1 MTGGG
6 SHGAGSKRPA
16 RTDASAL
23 FKRGGPKAMR
33 PAHRPGD
40 AAGRAGRGGPD
51 ETGDERRDDEW
62 GCATTTTTT
71 TTTGGRGEVEPSRD
85 GSLASHPRLAA
96 KLRALCSALERP
108 AGAHQNNL
116 SVARWT
122 ATGDA
127 RLPFVAELLRTRGK
141 HFTKFGHVCGA
152 KTYLL
157 PEEVLFLVETE
168 RLAVVPPGRARK
180 TNDEKT
186 NDEKTND
193 VPAAGAMSLRAVRD
207 AVTRRCGV
215 REAWYA
221 VFAKLAREGYTVR
234 RFDSPWCQP
243 RGASAGDH
251 AAFAGSGPLA
261 GAFATLD
268 PSRAKLET
276 PPPPPPREEEEPT
289 VENIRKEDEPT
300 AVPAANRWWVD
311 ASTWTGAETEEPIV
325 PEPECPAPFQLRLP
339 VFQVYAPNRH
349 FSKRTPDDV
358 SFFVFHADVPPTAD
372 EVQAAAEAVANG
384 FREGRGRDSSHH
396 ARREDADAAP
406 DAVPAREKMVYA
418 HVSDSTVMMYRMDV
432 PASRAPKS
440 DEVPQSL

>member
-16 RTDASAL
+16 RTDASDL

-51 ETGDERRDDEW
+51 EAGDERRDDGW

-71 TTTGGRGEVEPSRD
+71 TGGGGEVEPSRD

-108 AGAHQNNL
+108 AGAHPNNL

-127 RLPFVAELLRTRGK
+127 ALPFVAELLRTRGK
-141 HFTKFGHVCGA
+141 HFTKFGHVCGSR
-152 KTYLL
+152 TYLL

-168 RLAVVPPGRARK
+168 RLAVVPPGRARNTNDGK
-180 TNDEKT
+180 TND
-186 NDEKTND
+186 DD
-193 VPAAGAMSLRAVRD
+193 PAAGAAMSLRAVRD

-221 VFAKLAREGYTVR
+221 VYAKLAREGYTVR

-243 RGASAGDH
+243 RSFSSGGGGDH

-261 GAFATLD
+261 GNFTANVA
-268 PSRAKLET
+268 
-276 PPPPPPREEEEPT
+276 EEEEPT
-289 VENIRKEDEPT
+289 VEKTPEDEST
-300 AVPAANRWWVD
+300 AAADPAANGWWVD
-311 ASTWTGAETEEPIV
+311 ASTWTGAPAEPV
-325 PEPECPAPFQLRLP
+325 SPEPPETSTPDPSAPFPLP

-349 FSKRTPDDV
+349 FSKRDPDDV
-358 SFFVFHADVPPTAD
+358 AFFVLHGDRPPNSD
-372 EVQAAAEAVANG
+372 EVRTAAEAVAKR
-384 FREGRGRDSSHH
+384 FREGRERSSRAKNARGGPH
-396 ARREDADAAP
+396 AGGPHAIP
-406 DAVPAREKMVYA
+406 GEKMVYA
-418 HVSDSTVMMYRMDV
+418 HVSDSTVMMYRMA
-432 PASRAPKS
+432 PSRAPES
-440 DEVPQSL
+440 DEVPQIL

>member
-40 AAGRAGRGGPD
+40 AAGRAGRGGPH
-51 ETGDERRDDEW
+51 EAGDDRRDDEW
-62 GCATTTTTT
+62 GCATTTTT

-108 AGAHQNNL
+108 AGAHPNNL

-180 TNDEKT
+180 TNDEKK
-186 NDEKTND
+186 NDD
-193 VPAAGAMSLRAVRD
+193 PAAGAMSLRAVRD

-243 RGASAGDH
+243 TRGGFGGDH

-261 GAFATLD
+261 GGFATLD
-268 PSRAKLET
+268 PLRAKRKET
-276 PPPPPPREEEEPT
+276 PLQPPPRLPEEEPT
-289 VENIRKEDEPT
+289 VGNVRKEDEPT
-300 AVPAANRWWVD
+300 AVPAANGWWVD
-311 ASTWTGAETEEPIV
+311 ASTWTGRPPTERIV
-325 PEPECPAPFQLRLP
+325 PISPERPAPYASLP

-349 FSKRTPDDV
+349 FSKRDPDDV
-358 SFFVFHADVPPTAD
+358 LFFVFHADVPPDAD
-372 EVQAAAEAVANG
+372 EVQAAAEAIASG
-384 FREGRGRDSSHH
+384 FREGRVRTSG
-396 ARREDADAAP
+396 AKNGTREDA
-406 DAVPAREKMVYA
+406 VPGEKMVYA

-440 DEVPQSL
+440 DEVPQSLSL

>member
-40 AAGRAGRGGPD
+40 AAGRAGWGGPD
-51 ETGDERRDDEW
+51 EEGDDRRDDEW
-62 GCATTTTTT
+62 GCATTTTA
-71 TTTGGRGEVEPSRD
+71 TGGGGEVEPSRD

-108 AGAHQNNL
+108 AGAHPNNL

-127 RLPFVAELLRTRGK
+127 ALPFVAELLRTRGK

-152 KTYLL
+152 RTYLL

-168 RLAVVPPGRARK
+168 RLAVVPPGRSRK
-180 TNDEKT
+180 TNDDEKKNDGET
-186 NDEKTND
+186 NDGD
-193 VPAAGAMSLRAVRD
+193 DPAVSGAAMSLRAVRD

-215 REAWYA
+215 REAWYQ

-243 RGASAGDH
+243 PRGFSSGGGGGDH

-261 GAFATLD
+261 GDFTTNVL
-268 PSRAKLET
+268 SRDET
-276 PPPPPPREEEEPT
+276 VPPPREEEESTRP
-289 VENIRKEDEPT
+289 
-300 AVPAANRWWVD
+300 VPAADGWWVD
-311 ASTWTGAETEEPIV
+311 ASTWTGAPMEPIV
-325 PEPECPAPFQLRLP
+325 PEPPESEHAPDTSAPFPLP

-349 FSKRTPDDV
+349 FSKRDPDDV
-358 SFFVFHADVPPTAD
+358 AFFVFHGDRPPNSD
-372 EVQAAAEAVANG
+372 EVRTAANATANG
-384 FREGRGRDSSHH
+384 FREGRERRAKNAHREDSS
-396 ARREDADAAP
+396 RGAP
-406 DAVPAREKMVYA
+406 YAIPGEKMVYA
-418 HVSDSTVMMYRMDV
+418 HVSDSTVMMYRMT
-432 PASRAPKS
+432 PSRAPES